1 MPLSVV
7 KDDKEFY
14 AQYRN
19 AIRERSRLPISI
31 HNISHRRRERIQA
44 AIQDLYSAE
53 LIKLAHDTL
62 RARGVS
68 EDLLDETGLRSSL
81 DGTSLP
87 AKDRRILEAKIRH
100 LARQTMLPGRR
111 ANGGA
116 DPEDR
121 DDDTKPP
128 ARHAGSGSGTI
139 QQASHTAGQT
149 CICMATGV
157 PGWTEN
163 LSGLNPLPAPPTGQN
178 FITVAVV
185 FAGVYG
191 IITDTLELKVE
202 DGVPF
207 GLGPSDMLVGLA
219 SKVDWAKEIVSWNL
233 CRGRLASVFQ
243 AQASGSPN
251 FMQLERGCN
260 GADTILFNKPE
271 YFGVWDTIANFDF
284 QLFWTVFGGKRLTF
298 TWVTDYARLL

>member
-14 AQYRN
+14 GQYRN

-31 HNISHRRRERIQA
+31 HNISHQRGERIQA

-53 LIKLAHDTL
+53 LIKLVHDTL

-68 EDLLDETGLRSSL
+68 EDLLDETGLQPSL

-116 DPEDR
+116 DPEEP

-128 ARHAGSGSGTI
+128 ARKPGSSSGTI

-157 PGWTEN
+157 PGITED
-163 LSGLNPLPAPPTGQN
+163 LSGLNPLPTPPAGKNFLTIAVLFINHVTGK
-178 FITVAVV
+178 
-185 FAGVYG
+185 
-191 IITDTLELKVE
+191 ITDSLRLKVE
-202 DGVPF
+202 DGGPF
-207 GLGPSDMLVGLA
+207 GLGPSDMIVGLA
-219 SKVDWAKEIVSWNL
+219 SEVNWAKEIVSWNL
-233 CRGRLASVFQ
+233 CRGPLASVFQ

-251 FMQLERGCN
+251 FMQLERGCD
-260 GADTILFNKPE
+260 GADTILFNKPFT
-271 YFGVWDTIANFDF
+271 FGVWGTRANFDF

-298 TWVTDYARLL
+298 TWVTD